1 MPVRPFEHD
10 MCYWAIQIKMNCYN
24 KQIMKQAIIKHLPA
38 FLLAQN
44 HQFKP
49 KICFFFIY
57 ELHFQLHNSL
67 SAVSFP

>member
-24 KQIMKQAIIKHLPA
+24 KQIMKQAVIKHLPA

-49 KICFFFIY
+49 KICFFFSFMNYIS
-57 ELHFQLHNSL
+57 NSIIL
-67 SAVSFP
+67 